1 MLAMNPRTP
10 WGVRAP
16 AVTLATIASRFA
28 PTVRPHQTVKT
39 MEDTD
44 LQALMARLELL
55 ITRVEQLKSQN
66 GLLLAQEK
74 TWREERAHLIEKNEI
89 ARRKVES
96 MISRLKALEQDS

>member
-1 MLAMNPRTP
+1 MVANDNAGYLTPR
-10 WGVRAP
+10 GALRF
-16 AVTLATIASRFA
+16 IASSLLQSA
-28 PTVRPHQTVKT
+28 THQTVKT